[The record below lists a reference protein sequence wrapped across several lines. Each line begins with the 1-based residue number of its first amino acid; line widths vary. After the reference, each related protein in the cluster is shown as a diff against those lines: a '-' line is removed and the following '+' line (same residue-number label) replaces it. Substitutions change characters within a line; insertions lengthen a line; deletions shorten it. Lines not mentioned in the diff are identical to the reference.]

1 MLASGAVNNAN
12 NIRSGFR
19 ACGIYPLNI
28 DKVLARLPPLL
39 TPSEVRDDLHQQ
51 LTDEL
56 RRNRYGEQKKA
67 TRAKKINRLPPGT
80 SYTVSAVPPLEQEEA
95 GEYWYLVRYPT
106 LPFPK
111 HLPAIPVLYLYWV
124 MVQNVYQYRY
134 LFKYSSY

>member
-28 DKVLARLPPLL
+28 DKVLARLPPEL

-51 LTDEL
+51 LMDEL

-106 LPFPK
+106 LPLPR
-111 HLPAIPVLYLYWV
+111 HLPAIPVL
-124 MVQNVYQYRY
+124 
-134 LFKYSSY
+134 